1 MSLEEGFGWHR
12 FAMRVTFFGDLP
24 FVQDNLKNSHCGY
37 YCNFDFA
44 GRSGGIARE
53 NEEDEIEFKH
63 LIL

>member
-1 MSLEEGFGWHR
+1 MGGIVLLCGLLFRRLAFRTRQSE
-12 FAMRVTFFGDLP
+12 
-24 FVQDNLKNSHCGY
+24 NSHCGY